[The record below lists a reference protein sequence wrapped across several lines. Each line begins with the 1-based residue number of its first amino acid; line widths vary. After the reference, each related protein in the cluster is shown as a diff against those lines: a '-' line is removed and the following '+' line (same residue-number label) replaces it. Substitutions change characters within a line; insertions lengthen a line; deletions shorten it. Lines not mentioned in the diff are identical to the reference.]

1 MSTPDAA
8 QRAVAAARAVAQAES
23 TIPVTLISVK
33 SGRFGDLAPDV
44 FVSPPQRKVWAITFH
59 GKVFGS
65 CGAAMIRGTPRAC
78 GPASAV
84 QTVVLDYQTDAFITG
99 ETYGIGG

>member
-1 MSTPDAA
+1 
-8 QRAVAAARAVAQAES
+8 
-23 TIPVTLISVK
+23 
-33 SGRFGDLAPDV
+33 
-44 FVSPPQRKVWAITFH
+44 VWAITFH